1 MSRECY
7 GTVTVET
14 PYYDYKDNKREDES
28 VYVGED
34 SEIIKSKVDRNS
46 ELDKV
51 GKDFFLV

>member
-34 SEIIKSKVDRNS
+34 SEIIRSKVDRNS
-46 ELDKV
+46 EVDKV
-51 GKDFFLV
+51 GKDFF